1 MLSSHCLPLLGRRL
15 LSSSALSLTTLRVS
29 QQGGVASICL
39 HRPSSLNSM
48 TPAFFSELQACF
60 SALSADTAVRCAVL
74 SGGEAKGFT
83 SGLDLP
89 SHAELLMPQPAGG
102 ASSSDSA
109 RKGFQL
115 RRQML
120 QYQAAFSCL
129 AAAPFPVIAAVHGAC
144 IGGGVDLACAA
155 DIRLATADASLRVA
169 EARLGLCADL
179 GTLQR
184 LPRLVGSDSW
194 AREVCLTA
202 RSIPAAEALARGLL
216 SGPLY
221 PSQAALR
228 EGALAMAAAIAALSP
243 VAVLGTKSNLNFAR
257 DHGVGSALAYQAAW
271 SAASLLTE
279 DIGLSMAAKKGQAAE
294 FKDVP

>member
-1 MLSSHCLPLLGRRL
+1 MSHATLKLLHHG
-15 LSSSALSLTTLRVS
+15 SHIVE
-29 QQGGVASICL
+29 VAL
-39 HRPSSLNSM
+39 HRPTVLNAMSSTM
-48 TPAFFSELQACF
+48 FSEL
-60 SALSADTAVRCAVL
+60 LSAFQHLHASPSVRCIL
-74 SGGEAKGFT
+74 LTGGTESKAFT
-83 SGLDLP
+83 SGLDLVD
-89 SHAELLMPQPAGG
+89 HAALLGGGGQAGPLDG
-102 ASSSDSA
+102 ARRSA
-109 RKGFQL
+109 S
-115 RRQML
+115 L
-120 QYQAAFSCL
+120 QRTVQHYQSALSAVASVR
-129 AAAPFPVIAAVHGAC
+129 APVIAALHGAC

-279 DIGLSMAAKKGQAAE
+279 DIGLSMAAKKDKAAE